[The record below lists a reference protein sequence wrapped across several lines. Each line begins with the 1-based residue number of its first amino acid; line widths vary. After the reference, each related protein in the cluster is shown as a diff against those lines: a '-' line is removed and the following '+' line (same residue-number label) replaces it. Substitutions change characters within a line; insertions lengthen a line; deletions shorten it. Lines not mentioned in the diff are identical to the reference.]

1 MSKFYFNNYE
11 IFINGKSI
19 NEKAAENIATIL
31 SDSDWE
37 INKLV
42 QNNWFIGPI
51 SEDLISKWREKTRIN
66 IPTMI
71 ESFRRT
77 ANLFELVGDNYKNTD
92 KNVSNN
98 IRGAF

>member
-11 IFINGKSI
+11 IFIKGKSI
-19 NEKAAENIATIL
+19 NKKAAEDIVTIL

-51 SEDLISKWREKTRIN
+51 SEDLISKWREKTKNN
-66 IPTMI
+66 IATI

-98 IRGAF
+98 IRGVF